1 MIGNFEGALS
11 SRPKRA
17 DIIIADRVEKAR
29 GGSKK
34 KFAGRPGGTNA
45 GCF

>member
-17 DIIIADRVEKAR
+17 ITIIAGLGEKAITKY
-29 GGSKK
+29 KK
-34 KFAGRPGGTNA
+34 L
-45 GCF
+45 

>member
-17 DIIIADRVEKAR
+17 TTIIAGSGEK
-29 GGSKK
+29 SSENYEKM
-34 KFAGRPGGTNA
+34 
-45 GCF
+45 